1 MIGWLRRKFEADA
14 KGEVIFPLVVLSALY
29 FFDEFDTAAFGTLA
43 PEIQKTFHLT
53 DEKFI
58 QLIVVN
64 VSVTVLL
71 AVPLGYW
78 ADRVSR
84 RKIVIASGVLAGFFS
99 LCTGFVGLGSAAGL
113 LALTRFGNGLGLL
126 ANGPIHNSLLADY
139 YTPDARPTVFAN
151 HSNAV
156 YVAAF
161 IAPAFAGIVGKFIGW
176 QAAFFILFIP
186 IIIVT
191 FITTKLVDPVRGAT
205 DPGGHAVAEFMKPP
219 KFREAFRTLWRI
231 NTLRRTFIA
240 AIFIGAGLIPL
251 VAYLSLFF
259 ERIYHLDAFERGIIG
274 SITAAFTY
282 AGVQQGGKATPQWFV
297 KGMGVPMQRVGQL
310 LAVVGVGLAMV
321 AAVPWLWLAVLFSL
335 GANYTLGYFFA
346 PLAAIQAL
354 VSPARERSLAFSL
367 GAIFLVL
374 GVIVFSILGLGK
386 IADEHGLRWGIAALA
401 PWWVVGGLIGATAG
415 RFVEGD
421 VQKAMMLSAAA
432 NEAAEAKAAALA
444 ATIEP
449 GFESPTVAAIV
460 TDEMDDVLDAIKK
473 APAKKKAAAKKAV
486 PAKKA
491 AAKKA
496 VAKKAAPPKKAAP
509 AKKATKKS

>member
-1 MIGWLRRKFEADA
+1 LRKKFEADA
-14 KGEVIFPLVVLSALY
+14 KGEVIFPLAVLSALY
-29 FFDEFDTAAFGTLA
+29 FFDEFDTSAFGTLA

-84 RKIVIASGVLAGFFS
+84 RKIVIASGILAGFFS

-161 IAPAFAGIVGKFIGW
+161 VAPAFAGIVGKFVGW

-191 FITTKLVDPVRGAT
+191 LIATKLVDPVRGAT
-205 DPGGHAVAEFMKPP
+205 DPGGHVVAEFMKPP
-219 KFREAFRTLWRI
+219 KFREATRTLWRI
-231 NTLRRTFIA
+231 KTLKRTFIA

-259 ERIYHLDAFERGIIG
+259 ERVYHLDPLERGVIG
-274 SITAAFTY
+274 SVTAAFTY
-282 AGVQQGGKATPQWFV
+282 VGVQRGGKATPQWFV

-310 LAVVGVGLAMV
+310 LALVGVGLALV
-321 AAVPWLWLAVLFSL
+321 AAVPYLWLAIPLSL
-335 GANYTLGYFFA
+335 AANYTLGYFFA

-374 GVIVFSILGLGK
+374 GVIVFTILGLGK
-386 IADEHGLRWGIAALA
+386 IADDHGLRWGIAALA
-401 PWWVVGGLIGATAG
+401 PWWIVGGLIGSTAG
-415 RFVEGD
+415 KFVEGD
-421 VQKAMMLSAAA
+421 VQKAMVLSAAA
-432 NEAAEAKAAALA
+432 AEAAEAKAAALA

-449 GFESPTVAAIV
+449 GFETITNAAIV
-460 TDEMDDVLDAIKK
+460 ADEGEAVVTALK
-473 APAKKKAAAKKAV
+473 APAKKATAKKATT
-486 PAKKA
+486 A
-491 AAKKA
+491 
-496 VAKKAAPPKKAAP
+496 KKAAP
-509 AKKATKKS
+509 AKKTAAKKATTAKKASPAKKAPATKKAGK

>member
-1 MIGWLRRKFEADA
+1 MIGWLRRKFETDA
-14 KGEVIFPLVVLSALY
+14 KGEVIFPLVVLTALY

-53 DEKFI
+53 DNEFI
-58 QLIVVN
+58 QLIILN

-78 ADRVSR
+78 ADRISR
-84 RKIVIASGVLAGFFS
+84 KKLVVASGILAGTFS
-99 LCTGFVGLGSAAGL
+99 LFTGFVGLGTSAALLGL
-113 LALTRFGNGLGLL
+113 ARFGNGLGLL

-139 YTPDARPTVFAN
+139 YTPEARPTVFAN

-156 YVAAF
+156 YIAAF
-161 IAPAFAGIVGKFIGW
+161 IAPAFAGLVGKFVGW

-191 FITTKLVDPVRGAT
+191 VIAAKLEDPVRGAT

-219 KFREAFRTLWRI
+219 KFREATRTLWRI
-231 NTLRRTFIA
+231 KTLKRTFIA

-259 ERIYHLDAFERGIIG
+259 ERVYHLDPLQRGVIG
-274 SITAAFTY
+274 SVTAAFTY
-282 AGVQQGGKATPQWFV
+282 VGVQRGGNATPQWFV

-310 LAVVGVGLAMV
+310 LALVGVGLVFV
-321 AAVPWLWLAVLFSL
+321 AAVPYLWLAIPFSL
-335 GANYTLGYFFA
+335 AANYTLGYFFA

-374 GVIVFSILGLGK
+374 GVIIFGALGLASV
-386 IADEHGLRWGIAALA
+386 ADDHGLRWGIAALA

-415 RFVEGD
+415 KFVEGD
-421 VQKAMMLSAAA
+421 VQRAMLLSAAA
-432 NEAAEAKAAALA
+432 NEAAEAKAAAMA

-449 GFESPTVAAIV
+449 GFESPTNAAIV
-460 TDEMDDVLDAIKK
+460 ADEADKVIKAIKKK
-473 APAKKKAAAKKAV
+473 APAA
-486 PAKKA
+486 
-491 AAKKA
+491 
-496 VAKKAAPPKKAAP
+496 KKAAP
-509 AKKATKKS
+509 AKKAVTKATAAKKATPAKKAPAKKASASKKAGK